1 MDEVHASP
9 RTPASPVALQV
20 RRAAGPV
27 VGRQVE
33 LGAISQGLASARAGR
48 LTALTLEGEPG
59 IGKTRLLVAAA
70 DVASAEGFTPLAAT
84 ADEEIQ
90 GPFLLARGIFASA
103 AAHESGHNGAREQF
117 QRALDAMSGRDD
129 PSLEALAPDHKLLR
143 VFDLAAVAIRA
154 LAAANPV
161 ALLID
166 DLQWADEDSVR
177 MLRYI
182 VRTDANL
189 PVFLGLAT
197 RAERLA
203 DLSEAVTL
211 IADMERMG
219 MVRRLKLERFTQ
231 LETTELVQQV
241 LGGRV
246 NLSSAATMHAQA
258 EGVAFIVEEL
268 ARSYREMG
276 LIQEIDG
283 TWTLVRNAARLL
295 PSGVRTL
302 IQRRAARLPA
312 ATKED
317 LADAAILGRSFSL
330 KDLRWVKLHLGA
342 DEEGCSPTVLA
353 ESLAIA
359 ARAGLLEEHAPGLP
373 ADYSF
378 THDQIREFASAMLTS
393 ARRRE
398 IHRAI
403 VDMLSAGGDP
413 SPESMPLLAHHA
425 LAGGDPERAV
435 RFSISAAQ
443 AALESRAAEE
453 TLRVVDQA
461 LPAASAAH
469 DRVALLTS
477 QDDALGMLR
486 RSADRVEG
494 LAELAALAEALGD
507 SHLELDVKLRRA
519 AALRVSEE
527 EDQAAELALSVREAA
542 RELGDRAAELAACL
556 ELGQDL
562 LRSPL
567 GESFSAP
574 SEVDLDGAAEAYERG
589 CELAEELEDRAAL
602 AAALR
607 ELGVI
612 SITRVREWYMER
624 VQTGEVVAIM
634 ARVAAGDTPA
644 EILADTPI
652 ASHLD
657 EGIARYERAIELF
670 DEVGDRRGVMS
681 AIIARAYVNF
691 AIDIH
696 ILGAARRIEEIRR
709 LSAQLTSL
717 TRESERATVE
727 AQMLFGS
734 QVFSRAKVVPDLAL
748 SRGEEAHR
756 HARLLGDRS
765 LEFAAANG
773 LALTHLE
780 LGEVDEAARWLDRA
794 AEAAAVDP
802 TALRARQLESTR
814 GMICA
819 AAGDAEGL
827 RKHLGRAVRLATE
840 QGQPAARCE
849 ALARLALEAA
859 ALGAE
864 RADEE
869 LLALAEQSAKD
880 AKDLM
885 AVLPGHP
892 AWGAEADAALAQVAF
907 ARGERESAAEAARS
921 AFAALGAAHREDAF
935 LGIVLPAAGVLLVAG
950 PEEER
955 ELVRNRLRLTAA
967 LIAQRITDEG
977 VRVRWFRGPFGRAL
991 SRLTGMSHG
1000 ESVTDGA
1007 TGVATDV
1014 NLGEGD
1020 TRLLWLLIE
1029 AKTNRE
1035 IASELEVGED
1045 VVARRLAEMYAR
1057 IGVSSRGE
1065 AAVLAFR
1072 EGMV

>member
-1 MDEVHASP
+1 MP
-9 RTPASPVALQV
+9 IALQV
-20 RRAAGPV
+20 RRATGPI

-33 LGAISQGLASARAGR
+33 LGAIRQELSSARLGR
-48 LTALTLEGEPG
+48 LTGLTLEGEPG

-70 DVASAEGFTPLAAT
+70 EVAAAEGFTALAAT
-84 ADEEIQ
+84 GDEEIR

-103 AAHESGHNGAREQF
+103 AAHERGSNGAREQF
-117 QRALDAMSGRDD
+117 QRVVDAISGRDD
-129 PSLEALAPDHKLLR
+129 PTLETLTPDHKLLR
-143 VFDLAAVAIRA
+143 VFDLAAVAIRE
-154 LAAANPV
+154 LAATNPV
-161 ALLID
+161 AVLVD

-182 VRTDANL
+182 VRTDGDV
-189 PVFLGLAT
+189 PIFLGLAT
-197 RAERLA
+197 RSERLA
-203 DLSEAVTL
+203 ELTEGVTL

-231 LETTELVQQV
+231 LETQELAQQV

-268 ARSYREMG
+268 ARSYRETG

-283 TWTLVRNAARLL
+283 AWTLVRNAARLL

-302 IQRRAARLPA
+302 IQRRAARLPDE
-312 ATKED
+312 TKD
-317 LADAAILGRSFSL
+317 TLADAAILGRSFSL
-330 KDLRWVKLHLGA
+330 KDLRWIKLHLGA
-342 DEEGCSPTVLA
+342 DEEGCTATVLA
-353 ESLAIA
+353 ESLATA
-359 ARAGLLEEHAPGLP
+359 TQWGLLDEYPAGSP
-373 ADYSF
+373 ADYRF
-378 THDQIREFASAMLTS
+378 THEQIREFAGAMLT
-393 ARRRE
+393 AERRRA
-398 IHRAI
+398 IHSAI

-413 SPESMPLLAHHA
+413 SPESMSLLSQHA
-425 LAGGDPERAV
+425 LAGGDPERAM
-435 RFSISAAQ
+435 RFSIAAAQ

-453 TLRVVDQA
+453 TLRIVDQA

-486 RSADRVEG
+486 RSADRLEG
-494 LAELAALAEALGD
+494 LAELTALADALAD

-519 AALRVSEE
+519 AAQRVSEE
-527 EDQAAELALSVREAA
+527 EDQAAELARSVREAA
-542 RELGDRAAELAACL
+542 RERGDSASELAACL

-562 LRSPL
+562 LKSPL

-574 SEVDLDGAAEAYERG
+574 SDVDLDGAAEAYGRA
-589 CELAEELEDRAAL
+589 CELAEELGDRAAL
-602 AAALR
+602 AAARR

-634 ARVAAGDTPA
+634 TRVAAGDTPA

-652 ASHLD
+652 AHRLD
-657 EGIARYERAIELF
+657 EGIAHYERAIELF
-670 DEVGDRRGVMS
+670 DEIGDRRGVMS
-681 AIIARAYVNF
+681 AIIARAYVSF

-696 ILGAARRIEEIRR
+696 FLGAARRIEEIRR

-765 LEFAAANG
+765 LEFATANG

-780 LGEVDEAARWLDRA
+780 LGEVDRAERWLDRA

-802 TALRARQLESTR
+802 TPLRARQLESTR
-814 GMICA
+814 GMIRA
-819 AAGDAEGL
+819 TAGDADGL
-827 RKHLGRAVRLATE
+827 RKHLERAVQLATE
-840 QGQPAARCE
+840 QGRPAARCE
-849 ALARLALEAA
+849 ALAKLALAA
-859 ALGAE
+859 ATLGAE
-864 RADEE
+864 RGDGD
-869 LLALAEQSAKD
+869 LLVLAERSAQE
-880 AKDLM
+880 AKELIG
-885 AVLPGHP
+885 VLPGHP
-892 AWGAEADAALAQVAF
+892 PWGAEADAALARVAL
-907 ARGERESAAEAARS
+907 ARGERESGAEAARS
-921 AFAALGAAHREDAF
+921 AFAALGAAHREDVF
-935 LGIVLPAAGVLLVAG
+935 LEIVLPASSVLLASG
-950 PEEER
+950 TDEER
-955 ELVRNRLRLTAA
+955 EMIQNRLALYAA

-977 VRVRWFRGPFGRAL
+977 VRVRWFRGPLGREL
-991 SRLTGMSHG
+991 SRMAGRSHG
-1000 ESVTDGA
+1000 ESVVDRAEDVPLGA
-1007 TGVATDV
+1007 A
-1014 NLGEGD
+1014 LAEGD

-1035 IASELEVGED
+1035 IASELDVTED

-1072 EGMV
+1072 EGML